1 MKMLVITS
9 CTGEKKFKPAN
20 QLQPEDFSSAAR
32 LRERTAELRNSEAL
46 AAEMYTGLQHR
57 YLMEGLE
64 QVREIHGQAVADL
77 HIISAGYGLLS
88 EHDVIVP
95 YNMTFQILPKK
106 EILTRSNK
114 LQLHERVETLIAD
127 YKLVFFLLGKE
138 YVQAL
143 QLPFQVTEMVTQIFL
158 LGDTY
163 KDLIPDSQNTH
174 FVPAGRDLAR
184 TLGVMGVA
192 LKGFV
197 FRKLCLTACREGFQV
212 FEEVMRNPQLIHQI
226 ALGPESEGK
235 QLSLW

>member
-1 MKMLVITS
+1 MKMLVVSS

-32 LRERTAELRNSEAL
+32 LCARTAELRNSEAP

-88 EHDVIVP
+88 EHDVIAP
-95 YNMTFQILPKK
+95 YNMTFQTQPKK

-114 LQLHERVETLIAD
+114 LQLHEQVETLIAD
-127 YKLVFFLLGKE
+127 YELVLFLLGKE
-138 YVQAL
+138 YVQSL
-143 QLPFQVTEMVTQIFL
+143 QLPFQVTERVTQIFL
-158 LGDTY
+158 LGNTY
-163 KDLIPDSQNTH
+163 KDLIPDSPNIH

-197 FRKLCLTACREGFQV
+197 FKKLCEAVCREGFHV
-212 FEEVMRNPQLIHQI
+212 FEQVKQNPQRIREI
-226 ALGPESEGK
+226 ALRPESDTGA
-235 QLSLW
+235 LMDF